1 MEKASSW
8 HNKAAA
14 TREALYYRKHYKQVR
29 VKKNPGHQTSYAVW
43 IGARK

>member
-14 TREALYYRKHYKQVR
+14 QREAAYYRKHHKKVIVR
-29 VKKNPGHQTSYAVW
+29 KNPGYQTSYAVW